1 MKLRQSKLSSNER
14 TWERRRLAGRSFGHS
29 QCSPPAGRRRSQ
41 AASVLILVLWI
52 SIGLV
57 AIALYFAN
65 SMTFELRA
73 SDNRATGI
81 AAEQA
86 IEGAACY
93 VGYVLSNFATNGAVP
108 NNTQFSC
115 EAVPVGDAHFWLIG
129 RDPSGTPST
138 EPYFGLVDEASK
150 LNLNRAGTNAL
161 SYLPN
166 MTLDFADAIV
176 DWRSTNGSGNY
187 ALDYASL
194 GYTDKNSPFE
204 TVDELR
210 LVYGATVDLLVGEDV
225 NRNGVLDANETD
237 VNGNGTVDSGLFE
250 YLTVYSRQPNF
261 HSDGTPLTNVNTR
274 ATLRSMLQSAFGS
287 SRATQIM
294 TRLGFTSGGGS
305 GGGGGGATAP
315 TYNNLLRFYLVSG
328 MTSAEFAQIA
338 YGITGT
344 TNLFTNGLLNI
355 NTAGAP
361 VMEALFMG
369 LGVDQSTAQ
378 GAAQSLVTYRQQNPN
393 NLNAISWIVD
403 ALGNSSSVVQYLAN
417 APRDYIT
424 TQSFQFTADIAAV
437 GPFGRGYRRV
447 KFVFDISEG
456 TPKIIY
462 RQDLSRLG
470 WALGEKAR
478 TTWVAKETP

>member
-1 MKLRQSKLSSNER
+1 MKLLCSKSGFEDCSAGAVGRASRWEFRLQAVPAGNHDLPPKGGTPNKMVRSSGSNDVM
-14 TWERRRLAGRSFGHS
+14 RLASCCIDFR
-29 QCSPPAGRRRSQ
+29 QCQQPAGRRRSE

-210 LVYGATVDLLVGEDV
+210 LVYGATIDLLVGEDV

-237 VNGNGTVDSGLFE
+237 VNGN
-250 YLTVYSRQPNF
+250 
-261 HSDGTPLTNVNTR
+261 
-274 ATLRSMLQSAFGS
+274 
-287 SRATQIM
+287 
-294 TRLGFTSGGGS
+294 
-305 GGGGGGATAP
+305 
-315 TYNNLLRFYLVSG
+315 
-328 MTSAEFAQIA
+328 AEFSFRWHHAYQCDQIC
-338 YGITGT
+338 
-344 TNLFTNGLLNI
+344 
-355 NTAGAP
+355 
-361 VMEALFMG
+361 
-369 LGVDQSTAQ
+369 GVASLASVGFQRVARQS
-378 GAAQSLVTYRQQNPN
+378 NH
-393 NLNAISWIVD
+393 
-403 ALGNSSSVVQYLAN
+403 
-417 APRDYIT
+417 
-424 TQSFQFTADIAAV
+424 V
-437 GPFGRGYRRV
+437 GSHEPAWHY
-447 KFVFDISEG
+447 
-456 TPKIIY
+456 
-462 RQDLSRLG
+462 
-470 WALGEKAR
+470 
-478 TTWVAKETP
+478 

>member
-1 MKLRQSKLSSNER
+1 MKIKQEHRTSNIEHRTANAGLRS
-14 TWERRRLAGRSFGHS
+14 GPFDV
-29 QCSPPAGRRRSQ
+29 RRSAFGVRCSHFQ
-41 AASVLILVLWI
+41 RGSVLILVLWI
-52 SIGLV
+52 SIGLT

-81 AAEQA
+81 AADQA
-86 IEGAACY
+86 IEGAARY
-93 VGYVLSNFATNGAVP
+93 VGWVLANFATNGAVP
-108 NNTQFSC
+108 NNNQFSC
-115 EAVPVGDAHFWLIG
+115 AAVPVGDAHFWLIG
-129 RDPSGTPST
+129 RDPSGTLAT

-187 ALDYASL
+187 ALDYGSL

-210 LVYGATVDLLVGEDV
+210 LVYGATIDLLVGEDA

-237 VNGNGTVDSGLFE
+237 LNGNGTLESGLFE
-250 YLTVYSRQPNF
+250 YLTVYSRQPNT
-261 HSDGTPLTNVNTR
+261 HSDGTSLTNVTKYAELR
-274 ATLRSMLQSAFGS
+274 ALLQANFSPSRANQIMSAVTNRLGIVGNGAGRTINVKSMLQ
-287 SRATQIM
+287 
-294 TRLGFTSGGGS
+294 
-305 GGGGGGATAP
+305 
-315 TYNNLLRFYLVSG
+315 FYLASR

-338 YGITGT
+338 YGITDT
-344 TNLFTNGLLNI
+344 TNLYTNGLLNI
-355 NTAGAP
+355 NTASAT

-369 LGVDQSTAQ
+369 LGIDQSTAQ

-403 ALGNSSSVVQYLAN
+403 ALGNTSPVVQALEN
-417 APRDYIT
+417 AGRDYIT

-447 KFVFDISEG
+447 KFIFDISEG

-478 TTWVAKETP
+478 TAWVAKETQ

>member
-1 MKLRQSKLSSNER
+1 MKLHQSKLPSND
-14 TWERRRLAGRSFGHS
+14 RRENALVSPKRSEG
-29 QCSPPAGRRRSQ
+29 
-41 AASVLILVLWI
+41 ASVLILVLWI

-57 AIALYFAN
+57 SIALYFAN

-73 SDNRATGI
+73 SDNRATGF

-86 IEGAACY
+86 IEGAARY

-108 NNTQFSC
+108 NPAQFAC

-129 RDPSGTPST
+129 RDPSGTPSA

-166 MTLDFADAIV
+166 MTPDFAGAIK
-176 DWRSTNGSGNY
+176 DWRSTNSTGAYALNY
-187 ALDYASL
+187 AQFGYAE
-194 GYTDKNSPFE
+194 KNSPYE

-210 LVYGATVDLLVGEDV
+210 LVYGATIDLLIGEDI
-225 NRNGVLDANETD
+225 NRNGVLDTNEKD
-237 VNGNGTVDSGLFE
+237 LNGNSTLDPGLFE
-250 YLTVYSRQPNF
+250 YVTVYSRQPNT
-261 HSDGTPLTNVNTR
+261 HSDGTMLTNVNTEGQI
-274 ATLRSMLQSAFGS
+274 RSLLQSSLGS
-287 SRATQIM
+287 SRANQIM
-294 TRLGFTSGGGS
+294 TQLGFISGRS

-315 TYNNLLRFYLVSG
+315 TYNNLLRFYLASR

-338 YGITGT
+338 YGITD
-344 TNLFTNGLLNI
+344 TNSPYTYGLLNI
-355 NTAGAP
+355 NTASAP
-361 VMEALFMG
+361 VMTALFMDR
-369 LGVDQSTAQ
+369 GVDQSTAQ
-378 GAAQSLVTYRQQNPN
+378 GAAQTLVTYRQQNPN

-403 ALGNSSSVVQYLAN
+403 ALGNSSLVVRNLAN
-417 APRDYIT
+417 ANRDYIT
-424 TQSFQFTADIAAV
+424 TESFQFTADIAAV

-447 KFVFDISEG
+447 KFIFDLSEG
-456 TPKIIY
+456 SPKIIY

-478 TTWVAKETP
+478 ATWVAKEMQ

>member
-1 MKLRQSKLSSNER
+1 MQLPQSQL
-14 TWERRRLAGRSFGHS
+14 
-29 QCSPPAGRRRSQ
+29 PSQ
-41 AASVLILVLWI
+41 ARSENASVLILVLWI
-52 SIGLV
+52 SIGLT

-86 IEGAACY
+86 IEGAARY
-93 VGYVLSNFATNGAVP
+93 VGYMLSNFATNGAVP
-108 NNTQFSC
+108 SNTQFSC
-115 EAVPVGDAHFWLIG
+115 AAVPVGDAHFWLIG

-166 MTLDFADAIV
+166 MTLDFANAIV
-176 DWRSTNGSGNY
+176 DWRGTNGTGDY

-210 LVYGATVDLLVGEDV
+210 LVCGATIDLLVGEDV
-225 NRNGVLDANETD
+225 NRNGVLDANEKD
-237 VNGNGTVDSGLFE
+237 LNGNGTLDPGLFE
-250 YLTVYSRQPNF
+250 YVTVYSRQPNT
-261 HSDGTPLTNVNTR
+261 HSDGTSLTNVTKSAELR
-274 ATLRSMLQSAFGS
+274 ALLQSSFSA
-287 SRATQIM
+287 SRANQIM
-294 TRLGFTSGGGS
+294 FAVTNRLGIVGS
-305 GGGGGGATAP
+305 GAGRTI
-315 TYNNLLRFYLVSG
+315 NVKSLLQFYLASG

-338 YGITGT
+338 YGITDT
-344 TNLFTNGLLNI
+344 TNLYTNGLLNI
-355 NTAGAP
+355 NTASAP
-361 VMEALFMG
+361 VMTALFMG

-378 GAAQSLVTYRQQNPN
+378 GAAQTLVTYRQQNPN

-403 ALGNSSSVVQYLAN
+403 ALGSNNAVVLALTG
-417 APRDYIT
+417 AGRDYIT
-424 TQSFQFTADIAAV
+424 TESFQFTADIAAV

-447 KFVFDISEG
+447 KFIFDISEG

-478 TTWVAKETP
+478 ETWVAKETP

>member
-1 MKLRQSKLSSNER
+1 MKLSKTWLSNDR
-14 TWERRRLAGRSFGHS
+14 TWERRRS
-29 QCSPPAGRRRSQ
+29 QD
-41 AASVLILVLWI
+41 ASVLILVLWI
-52 SIGLV
+52 SIGLT

-73 SDNRATGI
+73 SDNRASGI

-86 IEGAACY
+86 IEGAARY
-93 VGYVLSNFATNGAVP
+93 VGYVLANFATNGAVP

-115 EAVPVGDAHFWLIG
+115 AAVPLGDAHFWLIG
-129 RDPSGTPST
+129 RNPSGALST

-176 DWRSTNGSGNY
+176 DWRSTNGVGDY

-210 LVYGATVDLLVGEDV
+210 LVYGATIDLLVGEDA
-225 NRNGVLDANETD
+225 NRNGVLDANEKD
-237 VNGNGTVDSGLFE
+237 LNGNGTLDPGLFE
-250 YLTVYSRQPNF
+250 YVTVYSRQPNT
-261 HSDGTPLTNVNTR
+261 HSDGTAFTNVTKSAELR
-274 ATLRSMLQSAFGS
+274 ALLQSNFSAA
-287 SRATQIM
+287 RANQIM
-294 TRLGFTSGGGS
+294 YAVTNRLGITGS
-305 GGGGGGATAP
+305 GAARTI
-315 TYNNLLRFYLVSG
+315 NVKSLLQFYLASG
-328 MTSAEFAQIA
+328 MTSAEFTQIA
-338 YGITGT
+338 YGITDT
-344 TNLFTNGLLNI
+344 TNLYTNGLLNI

-361 VMEALFMG
+361 VMTALFMG

-378 GAAQSLVTYRQQNPN
+378 GAAQTLVTYRQQNPN

-403 ALGNSSSVVQYLAN
+403 ALGNNNAVVTALAG
-417 APRDYIT
+417 AGRDYIT
-424 TQSFQFTADIAAV
+424 TESFQFTADIAAV

-456 TPKIIY
+456 APKIIY

-478 TTWVAKETP
+478 ATWVAKETQ

>member
-1 MKLRQSKLSSNER
+1 MKLPDSTWPSNER
-14 TWERRRLAGRSFGHS
+14 TWERRRLAGRWFGHS
-29 QCSPPAGRRRSQ
+29 QCSSPAGRRRSQ
-41 AASVLILVLWI
+41 DASVLILVLWI

-73 SDNRATGI
+73 SDNRANGI

-86 IEGAACY
+86 IEGAARY
-93 VGYVLSNFATNGAVP
+93 VGYALSNFATNGAVP
-108 NNTQFSC
+108 NRTQFSC
-115 EAVPVGDAHFWLIG
+115 EAVPLGDAHFWLIG
-129 RDPSGTPST
+129 RDPAGALAT

-176 DWRSTNGSGNY
+176 DWRSTNGSGDY
-187 ALDYASL
+187 ALNYSAL
-194 GYTDKNSPFE
+194 GYADKNSPFE

-210 LVYGATVDLLVGEDV
+210 LVYGATIDLLVGEDL
-225 NRNGVLDANETD
+225 NRNGVLDTNEKD
-237 VNGNGTVDSGLFE
+237 LNGNGTVDSGLFE
-250 YLTVYSRQPNF
+250 YLTIYSRQPNT
-261 HSDGTPLTNVNTR
+261 HSDGTSLTNVTKSAELR
-274 ATLRSMLQSAFGS
+274 ALLQSSFSS
-287 SRATQIM
+287 SRANQIM
-294 TRLGFTSGGGS
+294 SAVTNQLGISGF
-305 GGGGGGATAP
+305 GAERTI
-315 TYNNLLRFYLVSG
+315 NVRNLLQFYLASR
-328 MTSAEFAQIA
+328 MTSAEFTQIA
-338 YGITGT
+338 HGITDT
-344 TNLFTNGLLNI
+344 TNLYTNGLLNI
-355 NTAGAP
+355 NTASAP
-361 VMEALFMG
+361 VMTALFMG

-378 GAAQSLVTYRQQNPN
+378 GAAQTLITYRQQNPN

-403 ALGNSSSVVQYLAN
+403 ALGNTSPVVQYLAN
-417 APRDYIT
+417 ANRDYIT

-478 TTWVAKETP
+478 TTWVAKETQ

>member
-1 MKLRQSKLSSNER
+1 MKLHQSKLPSND
-14 TWERRRLAGRSFGHS
+14 RRENALVSPKRSEG
-29 QCSPPAGRRRSQ
+29 G
-41 AASVLILVLWI
+41 SVLILVLWI

-86 IEGAACY
+86 IEGAARY

-129 RDPSGTPST
+129 RDPAGTLST

-166 MTLDFADAIV
+166 MTLDFASAIV
-176 DWRSTNGSGNY
+176 DWRNTNGSGAYSLNY
-187 ALDYASL
+187 SSL
-194 GYTDKNSPFE
+194 GYADKNSLFE

-225 NRNGVLDANETD
+225 NRNGVLDINEKD
-237 VNGNGTVDSGLFE
+237 LNGNGTLDPGLFE
-250 YLTVYSRQPNF
+250 YVTVYSRQPDF
-261 HSDGTPLTNVNTR
+261 HSDGTMLTNVNSR
-274 ATLRSMLQSAFGS
+274 GTLRSLLQSTFGS
-287 SRATQIM
+287 ARATQIM
-294 TRLGFTSGGGS
+294 TRLGFTSGSGG

-315 TYNNLLRFYLVSG
+315 TFNNLLRFYLVSG
-328 MTSAEFAQIA
+328 MTSAEFGQVA
-338 YGITGT
+338 YGITDT
-344 TNLFTNGLLNI
+344 TNLYTNGLLNI

-369 LGVDQSTAQ
+369 LGIDQDTAQ
-378 GAAQSLVTYRQQNPN
+378 SAAQTLVTYRQQNPN

-403 ALGNSSSVVQYLAN
+403 ALGSNNAVVQALRN

-456 TPKIIY
+456 APKIIY

-478 TTWVAKETP
+478 TTWVTKETP

>member
-1 MKLRQSKLSSNER
+1 MKLRNLTWPSNER
-14 TWERRRLAGRSFGHS
+14 TRERRRLAGRWFGFRRCN
-29 QCSPPAGRRRSQ
+29 QPAGRQCSQ

-57 AIALYFAN
+57 SIALYFAN

-86 IEGAACY
+86 IEGAARY
-93 VGYVLSNFATNGAVP
+93 VGWALSNFATNGAVP

-115 EAVPVGDAHFWLIG
+115 AAVPVGDAHFWLIG
-129 RDPSGTPST
+129 RDPSGTLAT
-138 EPYFGLVDEASK
+138 APYFGLVDEASK

-166 MTLDFADAIV
+166 LTLDFAGAIV
-176 DWRSTNGSGNY
+176 DWRNTNGGGAYS
-187 ALDYASL
+187 LDYSSL
-194 GYTDKNSPFE
+194 GYADKNYPFE

-210 LVYGATVDLLVGEDV
+210 LVYGATIDLLVGEDV
-225 NRNGVLDANETD
+225 NRNGMLDINEKD
-237 VNGNGTVDSGLFE
+237 LNGNGTLDPGLFE
-250 YLTVYSRQPNF
+250 YVTVYSRQPNF
-261 HSDGTPLTNVNTR
+261 HSDGTMLTNVNSR
-274 ATLRSMLQSAFGS
+274 GTLRSLLQSTFGS
-287 SRATQIM
+287 ARATQIM
-294 TRLGFTSGGGS
+294 TRLGFTSGS

-328 MTSAEFAQIA
+328 MTPVEFGQVA
-338 YGITGT
+338 YGITDT
-344 TNLFTNGLLNI
+344 TNLYTNGLLNI

-369 LGVDQSTAQ
+369 LGIDQDTAQ
-378 GAAQSLVTYRQQNPN
+378 SAAQTLVTYRQQNPN

-403 ALGNSSSVVQYLAN
+403 ALGSNNAVVQALRN

-456 TPKIIY
+456 APKIIY

-478 TTWVAKETP
+478 ATWVTKETP

>member
-1 MKLRQSKLSSNER
+1 MKIKQEHRTSNIEHR
-14 TWERRRLAGRSFGHS
+14 TPNAGSRFGSFDV
-29 QCSPPAGRRRSQ
+29 RRSAFGVRCSHFQ
-41 AASVLILVLWI
+41 RGSVLILVLWI
-52 SIGLV
+52 AIGLT

-86 IEGAACY
+86 IEGAARY
-93 VGYVLSNFATNGAVP
+93 VGWVLSNFATNGAVP

-115 EAVPVGDAHFWLIG
+115 AAVPVGDAHFWLIG
-129 RDPSGTPST
+129 RDPSGALAT

-176 DWRSTNGSGNY
+176 DWRSTNGVGDY

-210 LVYGATVDLLVGEDV
+210 LVYGATIDLLVGEDV
-225 NRNGVLDANETD
+225 NRNGVLDANEKD
-237 VNGNGTVDSGLFE
+237 LNGNGILDPGLFE
-250 YLTVYSRQPNF
+250 YVTVYSRQPNT
-261 HSDGTPLTNVNTR
+261 HSDGTSLTNVTQYVELR
-274 ATLRSMLQSAFGS
+274 ALLQSNFSA
-287 SRATQIM
+287 SRANQIISAV
-294 TRLGFTSGGGS
+294 TNRLGIAGS
-305 GGGGGGATAP
+305 GAGRTI
-315 TYNNLLRFYLVSG
+315 NIRNLLRFYLNSG

-338 YGITGT
+338 YGITD
-344 TNLFTNGLLNI
+344 TNSPYTYGLLNI
-355 NTAGAP
+355 NTASAP
-361 VMEALFMG
+361 VLTALFMG

-378 GAAQSLVTYRQQNPN
+378 GAAQTLITYRQQNPN

-403 ALGNSSSVVQYLAN
+403 ALGNNNAVVLAL
-417 APRDYIT
+417 AGAGRDYIT
-424 TQSFQFTADIAAV
+424 TESFQFTADIAAV

-447 KFVFDISEG
+447 KFIFDISEG

-478 TTWVAKETP
+478 ETWVAKETP

>member
-1 MKLRQSKLSSNER
+1 M
-14 TWERRRLAGRSFGHS
+14 
-29 QCSPPAGRRRSQ
+29 
-41 AASVLILVLWI
+41 LILVLWI

-210 LVYGATVDLLVGEDV
+210 LVYGATIDLLVGEDV

-237 VNGNGTVDSGLFE
+237 VNGNGTLDPGLFE
-250 YLTVYSRQPNF
+250 YVTVYSRQPNF
-261 HSDGTPLTNVNTR
+261 HSDGTMLTNVTKYAELR
-274 ATLRSMLQSAFGS
+274 ALLQSNFSA
-287 SRATQIM
+287 SRANQIM
-294 TRLGFTSGGGS
+294 SAVTNRLGITGS
-305 GGGGGGATAP
+305 GAGRTI
-315 TYNNLLRFYLVSG
+315 NIKNLLQLYLASG

-338 YGITGT
+338 
-344 TNLFTNGLLNI
+344 
-355 NTAGAP
+355 
-361 VMEALFMG
+361 
-369 LGVDQSTAQ
+369 
-378 GAAQSLVTYRQQNPN
+378 
-393 NLNAISWIVD
+393 
-403 ALGNSSSVVQYLAN
+403 
-417 APRDYIT
+417 
-424 TQSFQFTADIAAV
+424 
-437 GPFGRGYRRV
+437 
-447 KFVFDISEG
+447 
-456 TPKIIY
+456 
-462 RQDLSRLG
+462 
-470 WALGEKAR
+470 
-478 TTWVAKETP
+478 

>member
-1 MKLRQSKLSSNER
+1 M
-14 TWERRRLAGRSFGHS
+14 
-29 QCSPPAGRRRSQ
+29 
-41 AASVLILVLWI
+41 LILVLWI

-86 IEGAACY
+86 IEGAARY
-93 VGYVLSNFATNGAVP
+93 VGWALANFATNGAVP

-115 EAVPVGDAHFWLIG
+115 AAVPVGDAHFWLIG
-129 RDPSGTPST
+129 RDPSGTIST

-176 DWRSTNGSGNY
+176 DWRSTNGSGDY
-187 ALDYASL
+187 ALNYSAL

-210 LVYGATVDLLVGEDV
+210 LIYGATIDLLVGEDV

-237 VNGNGTVDSGLFE
+237 LNGNGILDPGLFE

-261 HSDGTPLTNVNTR
+261 HSDGSSLTNVNLAIER
-274 ATLRSMLQSAFGS
+274 LQTLFQSAGVGNASGLATSIYNHVHPRNGPANPFPGILNFCLFCQNQGMS
-287 SRATQIM
+287 SADFAKI
-294 TRLGFTSGGGS
+294 
-305 GGGGGGATAP
+305 
-315 TYNNLLRFYLVSG
+315 YNNIT
-328 MTSAEFAQIA
+328 TS
-338 YGITGT
+338 
-344 TNLFTNGLLNI
+344 TNLYTTGLLNI
-355 NTAGAP
+355 NTASAP
-361 VMEALFMG
+361 VMTALFMG

-403 ALGNSSSVVQYLAN
+403 ALGNTSPVVLAL
-417 APRDYIT
+417 AAGRDYIT
-424 TQSFQFTADIAAV
+424 TESFQFTADIAAV

-447 KFVFDISEG
+447 KFIFDISEG
-456 TPKIIY
+456 SPKIIY

>member
-1 MKLRQSKLSSNER
+1 MKQRQSRLPSND
-14 TWERRRLAGRSFGHS
+14 RREN
-29 QCSPPAGRRRSQ
+29 
-41 AASVLILVLWI
+41 ASVLILVLWI

-57 AIALYFAN
+57 SIALYFAN

-73 SDNRATGI
+73 SDNRATGV

-86 IEGAACY
+86 IEGAARY

-129 RDPSGTPST
+129 RDPAGTLST

-166 MTLDFADAIV
+166 MTLDFASAIV
-176 DWRSTNGSGNY
+176 DWRSTNGSGAY
-187 ALDYASL
+187 ALNYSVL
-194 GYTDKNSPFE
+194 GYADKNSPFE

-210 LVYGATVDLLVGEDV
+210 LVYGATIDLLVGEDV
-225 NRNGVLDANETD
+225 NRNGVLDINEKD
-237 VNGNGTVDSGLFE
+237 LNGNGTLDPGLFE
-250 YLTVYSRQPNF
+250 YVTIYSRQPNF
-261 HSDGTPLTNVNTR
+261 HSDGSMLTNVNSR
-274 ATLRSMLQSAFGS
+274 ATLRALLQSTFGS
-287 SRATQIM
+287 TRATQIM
-294 TRLGFTSGGGS
+294 TRLGFTSSSG

-315 TYNNLLRFYLVSG
+315 TFNNLLRFYLVSG
-328 MTSAEFAQIA
+328 MTSAEFAQVA
-338 YGITGT
+338 YGITDT
-344 TNLFTNGLLNI
+344 TNLYTNGLLNI
-355 NTAGAP
+355 NTAGATA
-361 VMEALFMG
+361 MEALFMG
-369 LGVDQSTAQ
+369 LNVDQNTAQ
-378 GAAQSLVTYRQQNPN
+378 SAAQSLITYRQQNPN
-393 NLNAISWIVD
+393 NLNAVSWIVD
-403 ALGNSSSVVQYLAN
+403 ALGSNNSVVQALAG
-417 APRDYIT
+417 AGRDFIT
-424 TQSFQFTADIAAV
+424 TQSFQFTADVAAV

-478 TTWVAKETP
+478 ATWVAKETP